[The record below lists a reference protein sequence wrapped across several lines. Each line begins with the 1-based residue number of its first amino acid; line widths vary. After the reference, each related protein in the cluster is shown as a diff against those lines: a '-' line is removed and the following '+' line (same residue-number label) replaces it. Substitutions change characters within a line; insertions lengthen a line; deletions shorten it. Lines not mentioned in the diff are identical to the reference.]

1 MKKICLI
8 IGLLCG
14 FALPVYA
21 QESPTVADATDSSEL
36 YDGADI
42 KPIERQIS
50 DTEKMQET
58 GSDLNY
64 IGNETPRPD
73 LLCADDTLLQ
83 RVKDFIY
90 EVEKQKNVVSVPQKR
105 ERVLLVE
112 NLHPFKEVGED
123 KVKGNFEAAATL
135 TYLRINGRHEI
146 HRICVSPDN
155 HSKKFKDVYIIIYPY
170 LQHYKVTVTNLV
182 LVPENADDATFIYK
196 MQDQNEQ

>member
-8 IGLLCG
+8 IGLLCS

-21 QESPTVADATDSSEL
+21 QENSSVAAATDNGEL

-58 GSDLNY
+58 GSDLSY
-64 IGNETPRPD
+64 ISDETTRPD
-73 LLCADDTLLQ
+73 LLCSDDTLLQ

-90 EVEKQKNVVSVPQKR
+90 EVEKQKNIVSVPQKR
-105 ERVLLVE
+105 ERILLVE
-112 NLHPFKEVGED
+112 NLNPLQEISED
-123 KVKGNFEAAATL
+123 KVKSNFETAATL
-135 TYLRINGRHEI
+135 TYLRINGHHEI

-155 HSKKFKDVYIIIYPY
+155 RSKKFKDVYVVIYPY

-182 LVPENADDATFIYK
+182 LVPENADDATFIYE
-196 MQDQNEQ
+196 MQDRNE